1 MFKSVLSLT
10 LAAALGTA
18 SFGQTT
24 LTAIP
29 GEAAAAKYASI
40 SQEILR
46 AIEKGNEYLKSKQ
59 KSGRL
64 LGPAV
69 LPCPDSPGGHRLH
82 ARPRQPGETRPGI
95 HPEGV

>member
-40 SQEILR
+40 SQEI
-46 AIEKGNEYLKSKQ
+46 AG
-59 KSGRL
+59 
-64 LGPAV
+64 
-69 LPCPDSPGGHRLH
+69 
-82 ARPRQPGETRPGI
+82 PRQPGETRPGI